1 MHLSSSSAAGVRFLT
16 SVREGRGLNRSAR
29 EVGIGKE
36 TGYRWL
42 REAYVAH
49 RRGGKSIAETE
60 AVMGLASAKSIAW
73 EAEVAAGPG
82 RHHLRVAVDAE
93 ARFWAVYDA
102 GTGADAAAS
111 AAGVGRSSGYRWLGR
126 RFCELRAAGFT
137 VKGAQRLLRLSDQV
151 TARAEGQRAAAM
163 LRERRAA
170 MAAYEEA
177 LRSSRQ
183 YADRTAG
190 VLSRKQ
196 QQRAELVDT
205 YWQLMRS
212 GETNASACRV
222 LGMSRRSGTTIRAA
236 HQYQTRVLVP
246 RAVWSGRY
254 LDVRERLQIADLL
267 RLGFSVRRIAAEL
280 GRHPSTIK
288 RELDRHR
295 SPEGRYLPRTAD
307 HDARRQRGRPRAG
320 KLAANITLRRLVQRK
335 LNRCW
340 SPDEVCGWLRKTY
353 PDDLSMHLCPETIY
367 RELLLRDNTTLHKR
381 YCLKLRTGRRIRK
394 SRWLTRTGH
403 GPTITNKTLI
413 DKRPASAETK
423 LEAGHW
429 EGDLILGVGCGSAMV
444 TLRERTTQYG
454 IIINLPHD
462 HTANSVNTA
471 VTEAF
476 AAMPTHMKRTLTW
489 DQGVEMARHQELT
502 AATGVPVFFAER
514 SSPWQRGANENYN
527 GLVRQYFPKGTNLAV
542 HPHVHVDYVTGE
554 LNDRPRKGLGYDTPA
569 VRFATET
576 AAKTTR

>member
-1 MHLSSSSAAGVRFLT
+1 
-16 SVREGRGLNRSAR
+16 
-29 EVGIGKE
+29 
-36 TGYRWL
+36 
-42 REAYVAH
+42 
-49 RRGGKSIAETE
+49 
-60 AVMGLASAKSIAW
+60 MGLASAKSIAW

-137 VKGAQRLLRLSDQV
+137 VKGAQRLLRLSDQG

-320 KLAANITLRRLVQRK
+320 KLAANIPLRRLVQRK

-403 GPTITNKTLI
+403 GPTIANKTMI
-413 DKRPASAETK
+413 NQRPASAETK

-429 EGDLILGVGCGSAMV
+429 EGDMIIGVGSASAMV

-454 IIINLPHD
+454 VIVNLPHD
-462 HTANSVNTA
+462 HTAASVNAA
-471 VTEAF
+471 VTGAF
-476 AAMPTHMKRTLTW
+476 TAMPAHMKRTLTW
-489 DQGVEMARHQELT
+489 DQGVEMARHQDLT
-502 AATGVPVFFAER
+502 AATGVRIFFAER

-542 HPHVHVDYVTGE
+542 HSPTHVAYVTAE
-554 LNDRPRKGLGYDTPA
+554 LNERPRRGLGYDTPA
-569 VRFATET
+569 FRFAKET
-576 AAKTTR
+576 ASTPTR